1 MQSTLPTAFAV
12 VLALG
17 FGTGCVAGDESGG
30 AVKIFAAASTTD
42 AINAALAKLSA
53 DGGPDAVAIVGSS
66 SSMARQIENGAP
78 ADLFLSANTAWM
90 DHLAKDGRVGVET
103 RVDLLGNDLVLIG
116 PASDA
121 RPVDL
126 TQGVDLMVRLG
137 DGRLAVGDP
146 DHVPAGQY
154 AKQALQWTQSW
165 DAVEPRLARAAD
177 VRAAMALVQRG
188 EAPLGIVYS
197 TDAAASSDLSVVGRF
212 PAESHPPILYP
223 LAIVR
228 GQGEREGVVQVW
240 EYLQSDD
247 ARAIFAEHG
256 FRRP

>member
-1 MQSTLPTAFAV
+1 MHVRTH
-12 VLALG
+12 
-17 FGTGCVAGDESGG
+17 
-30 AVKIFAAASTTD
+30 K
-42 AINAALAKLSA
+42 
-53 DGGPDAVAIVGSS
+53 
-66 SSMARQIENGAP
+66 
-78 ADLFLSANTAWM
+78 
-90 DHLAKDGRVGVET
+90 
-103 RVDLLGNDLVLIG
+103 VDLRSQVMGI
-116 PASDA
+116 
-121 RPVDL
+121 R